1 MCHSNWVLVALL
13 LWLGSASAQDNKDKD
28 HPRSNEV
35 EIRLA
40 DGSRVRM
47 LILQESLDIQT
58 KYGKLT
64 TPITDLRRI
73 EFGIHPALAQKID
86 AAVGRLGDKSF
97 QEREQGMRDLL
108 RIGAPAYLALSRAAK
123 SKDAEIAQRA
133 GKALEQI
140 RQKVPENKLRAREE
154 DTIQTAEFTIVGRVV
169 NTTIKAQSAIFGETQ
184 LNVTDLA
191 GIHWL
196 GKIAELELEVDG
208 AKYAVNA
215 LQWMDTGIELNMN
228 DELVISA
235 FGKVDLMPNGGGQ
248 GISGPEGSAQ
258 FPGQPGIH
266 PPGALLGRIGEN
278 GSAFLIGGSY
288 NGTSKSEGRLYLQIS
303 TSPWAHR
310 GANAVTGSYKVR
322 ITGGRD
328 TQDR

>member
-1 MCHSNWVLVALL
+1 MADLNEAMVQYPSDGVTVRAYLVGPQAKGARAAIIVVQEWWGLNDHIKDISRRYAREGYVAIAPDL
-13 LWLGSASAQDNKDKD
+13 YSRLGHTVTAD
-28 HPRSNEV
+28 PNE
-35 EIRLA
+35 A
-40 DGSRVRM
+40 
-47 LILQESLDIQT
+47 
-58 KYGKLT
+58 GKLMNALRQEDGLK
-64 TPITDLRRI
+64 DLN
-73 EFGIHPALAQKID
+73 AT
-86 AAVGRLGDKSF
+86 V
-97 QEREQGMRDLL
+97 
-108 RIGAPAYLALSRAAK
+108 AYLKTVPAVDANRVGVTGFCMGGSYALM
-123 SKDAEIAQRA
+123 
-133 GKALEQI
+133 L
-140 RQKVPENKLRAREE
+140 PC
-154 DTIQTAEFTIVGRVV
+154 V
-169 NTTIKAQSAIFGETQ
+169 NPTIKAQSAIFGETL

-196 GKIAELELEVDG
+196 GKLAELELEVDG

-215 LQWMDTGIELNMN
+215 LQWMDTGIELDMN

-278 GSAFLIGGSY
+278 GSAFLIGGGY